1 MAACR
6 SSIVDCTR
14 AEGIRAVTRIRLV
27 RQAESGECGL
37 AALAMVASAHGHR
50 FTLRDLRRQL
60 PSASRGTSFARLVQ
74 DAGALGLAAQAV
86 EVEPANLNALRLPA
100 ILHWEHRHFVVLQS
114 VGRRGD
120 VVVLDPA
127 VGRRVLTPVDVA
139 SGFTGYALE
148 LWPDGEPTLTRIP
161 PSLSLRG
168 YIAATPGFGRSVGL
182 LLLLSLGLE
191 AAALT
196 APLLGQWVVDRVIG
210 QQQPELLGVLALT
223 FAAFFTLQFLL
234 GWARGLLAVRFGETL
249 SFEWKRR
256 IFDHLVRLPVRFFA
270 HRHLGDV
277 ISRFNA
283 TDDIRRTLTS
293 SALEAV
299 LDALFGLAALA
310 IMLYYAP
317 LLAAIVVLAVC
328 AYAAVRWVTWQPI
341 LQASEEGFA
350 FSGKE
355 HAHLVETLRA
365 ITPLKLF
372 GAERERSERWKT
384 LAGAVRERRQ
394 RVGTITSTLTALTTL
409 IFGLETIAVFYF
421 GASMVMTTGAGM
433 TVGMLVAFVAY
444 KAQFTARMSRFIDHV
459 IDFRMLNLHF
469 ERLADIADETPESVD
484 RDAVDTDATGTDASE
499 DVTLIESAQ
508 AGHRED
514 HGAAILELRDVWFR
528 YADTEPWIL
537 RGVHLR
543 VDAGEMLAIV
553 GPSGSGKS
561 TLLKLLLGLMPP
573 TRGEVLYRGRPIEA
587 SGIAAYRKVVAA
599 VMQDD
604 MLLSGS
610 VAQNICF
617 FETDPDMARIEE
629 ASHKAGIL
637 RDVLQL
643 PMGFDT
649 QVGDLGN
656 SLSGGQR
663 QRLILARAIYRRP
676 RVLVLDEATSHL
688 DLAAE
693 KLVGRELSA
702 MALTRIVVAHRP
714 ATIRD
719 AHRVLQLDG
728 GILSPLVGGV
738 AAIAEMSTA

>member
-1 MAACR
+1 
-6 SSIVDCTR
+6 
-14 AEGIRAVTRIRLV
+14 VTRVRLV

-37 AALAMVASAHGHR
+37 AVLAMVASAHGRR
-50 FTLRDLRRQL
+50 FTLRDLRLQL
-60 PSASRGTSFARLVQ
+60 PSASRGTSFARLIQ

-86 EVEPANLNALRLPA
+86 EVAPEDLNALRLPA

-127 VGRRVLTPVDVA
+127 VGRRVLMPEELA
-139 SGFTGYALE
+139 RAFTGYAME
-148 LWPDGEPTLTRIP
+148 LWPSGEPTLTRIP
-161 PSLSLRG
+161 PSLTLRR
-168 YIAATPGFGRSVGL
+168 YIAATPGFGRWVGL
-182 LLLLSLGLE
+182 LLLISLGLE
-191 AAALT
+191 VAALT

-210 QQQPELLGVLALT
+210 QKQLELLNVLALT
-223 FAAFFTLQFLL
+223 FAAFFVLQSVL
-234 GWARGLLAVRFGETL
+234 GWARGRLAVRFGETL
-249 SFEWKRR
+249 SYEWKRR
-256 IFDHLVRLPVRFFA
+256 IFEHLVRLPVRFFA

-283 TDDIRRTLTS
+283 TEDIRRTLTS

-310 IMLYYAP
+310 IMLHYSP
-317 LLAAIVVLAVC
+317 LLAGIVVLAVV
-328 AYAAVRWVTWQPI
+328 AYAVARWATWQPI

-355 HAHLVETLRA
+355 QAHLVETLRA

-372 GAERERSERWKT
+372 GAERERSERWKV
-384 LAGAVRERRQ
+384 LAGEVRERRT
-394 RVGTITSTLTALTTL
+394 RVAMITSTLAALTTL

-421 GASMVMTTGAGM
+421 GASMVMTSGGGM

-444 KAQFTARMSRFIDHV
+444 KAQFTARMSRFIDHA

-469 ERLADIADETPESVD
+469 ERLADIADEIPESVD
-484 RDAVDTDATGTDASE
+484 DDVPAAVEPALATVPASAHAPRESGDSGTP
-499 DVTLIESAQ
+499 T
-508 AGHRED
+508 
-514 HGAAILELRDVWFR
+514 LELRDVWFR

-537 RGVHLR
+537 RGVQLR
-543 VDAGEMLAIV
+543 IDPLEMLAIV

-561 TLLKLLLGLMPP
+561 TLLKVLLGLMSP
-573 TRGEVLYRGRPIEA
+573 TRGEVLYQGKPIEA
-587 SGIAAYRKVVAA
+587 SGIAAYRRVVAA

-610 VAQNICF
+610 VAQNVCF
-617 FETDPDMARIEE
+617 FEADPDPARIED
-629 ASHKAGIL
+629 ASRRAGIL
-637 RDVLQL
+637 NDVMQL

-649 QVGDLGN
+649 QVGDLGS

-663 QRLILARAIYRRP
+663 QRLILARAIYRQP

-688 DLAAE
+688 DLATE
-693 KLVGRELSA
+693 KLVGLELSA

-719 AHRVLQLDG
+719 AHRVLLLDSG
-728 GILSPLVGGV
+728 TLSPLEGGV
-738 AAIAEMSTA
+738 AALVELPTA

>member
-1 MAACR
+1 M
-6 SSIVDCTR
+6 
-14 AEGIRAVTRIRLV
+14 RLV

-37 AALAMVASAHGHR
+37 AALAMVASAHGRR

-60 PSASRGTSFARLVQ
+60 PSASRGTSFARLLQ

-86 EVEPANLNALRLPA
+86 EVAPADLNELRLPA

-127 VGRRVLTPVDVA
+127 VGRRVLTQA
-139 SGFTGYALE
+139 ELARGFTGYAME
-148 LWPDGEPTLTRIP
+148 LWPNGEPTLTRIP
-161 PSLSLRG
+161 PSLTLRR
-168 YIAATPGFGRSVGL
+168 YVAATPGFGRSVGL
-182 LLLLSLGLE
+182 LLLISLGLE
-191 AAALT
+191 VAALT

-210 QQQPELLGVLALT
+210 QKRPELLDVLALV
-223 FAAFFTLQFLL
+223 FVAFFTLQSVL
-234 GWARGLLAVRFGETL
+234 GWVRGRLAVRFGETL

-256 IFDHLVRLPVRFFA
+256 IFEHLVRLPMRFFA

-283 TDDIRRTLTS
+283 TEDIRRTLTS

-310 IMLYYAP
+310 IMLHYSP
-317 LLAAIVVLAVC
+317 LLAGIVVLAVG
-328 AYAAVRWVTWQPI
+328 AYAVVRWAAWQPM

-355 HAHLVETLRA
+355 QAHLVETLRA

-372 GAERERSERWKT
+372 GVERERSARWAM
-384 LAGAVRERRQ
+384 LAGEVRERRT
-394 RVGTITSTLTALTTL
+394 RVATLTSTLGALSTL
-409 IFGLETIAVFYF
+409 IFGFETVAVFYF
-421 GASMVMTTGAGM
+421 GASMVIAPGAVM

-444 KAQFTARMSRFIDHV
+444 KAQFTARMSRFIDHAS
-459 IDFRMLNLHF
+459 DFRMLSLHF
-469 ERLADIADETPESVD
+469 ERLADIADETPERVD
-484 RDAVDTDATGTDASE
+484 ADVPAAPAQTAVPAPEPAHASRDGNDGDSPT
-499 DVTLIESAQ
+499 
-508 AGHRED
+508 
-514 HGAAILELRDVWFR
+514 LELRDVWFR

-537 RGVHLR
+537 RGVQLR
-543 VDAGEMLAIV
+543 VDTGEMLAIV

-561 TLLKLLLGLMPP
+561 TLLKVLLGLMPP
-573 TRGEVLYRGRPIEA
+573 TRGAVLYQGKPIEA
-587 SGIAAYRKVVAA
+587 SGIAAYRRAVAA

-604 MLLSGS
+604 LLLSGS

-617 FETDPDMARIEE
+617 FEVEPDTARLEE
-629 ASHKAGIL
+629 AARKACIL
-637 RDVLQL
+637 EDVMRL
-643 PMGFDT
+643 PLRFDT
-649 QVGDLGN
+649 EVGDLGS

-663 QRLILARAIYRRP
+663 QRIILARAIYRQP

-688 DLAAE
+688 DLVAE
-693 KLVGRELSA
+693 QIVSRELSA

-714 ATIRD
+714 ATIRE
-719 AHRVLQLDG
+719 AHRVLRLDG
-728 GILSPLVGGV
+728 GTLSPLEGGT
-738 AAIAEMSTA
+738 AALAELPTA

>member
-1 MAACR
+1 M
-6 SSIVDCTR
+6 DCAR
-14 AEGIRAVTRIRLV
+14 AEGIREMTRMRLV

-37 AALAMVASAHGHR
+37 AALAMVASAHGRR
-50 FTLRDLRRQL
+50 FTLRDLRQQL
-60 PSASRGTSFARLVQ
+60 PSASRGTSFARLLQ
-74 DAGALGLAAQAV
+74 DARALGLAARAV
-86 EVEPANLNALRLPA
+86 EVEPADLNALRLPA

-114 VGRRGD
+114 VGRLGD

-127 VGRRVLTPVDVA
+127 VGRRVLTPVELA

-161 PSLSLRG
+161 PSLNLRR
-168 YIAATPGFGRSVGL
+168 YIAATPGFGRAVGL

-210 QQQPELLGVLALT
+210 QQRPELLGVLALT

-256 IFDHLVRLPVRFFA
+256 IFDHLIRLPVRFFA

-299 LDALFGLAALA
+299 LDAVFGLAALA

-328 AYAAVRWVTWQPI
+328 GYAAVRWVTWQPI

-384 LAGAVRERRQ
+384 LAGAVRERRT
-394 RVGTITSTLTALTTL
+394 RVGTITSTLAALTTL

-421 GASMVMTTGAGM
+421 GASMVMTPGAGM
-433 TVGMLVAFVAY
+433 TIGMLVAFVAY

-469 ERLADIADETPESVD
+469 ERLADIADEAPESVD
-484 RDAVDTDATGTDASE
+484 YDVADADAAGKIAVEGETAAEPVHASGRRY
-499 DVTLIESAQ
+499 DRNAPV
-508 AGHRED
+508 
-514 HGAAILELRDVWFR
+514 LELRDVWFR

-537 RGVHLR
+537 RGVNLR
-543 VDAGEMLAIV
+543 VDANEMLAIV

-573 TRGEVLYRGRPIEA
+573 TRGEVLYRGGPIEA

-610 VAQNICF
+610 VAENICF
-617 FETDPDMARIEE
+617 FDADSDMTRIEE
-629 ASHKAGIL
+629 ASRKAGIL
-637 RDVLQL
+637 KDVLQL

-688 DLAAE
+688 DLTTE

-714 ATIRD
+714 ATIRE
-719 AHRVLQLDG
+719 AHRVMQLDG
-728 GILSPLVGGV
+728 GMLSPLIGGI

>member
-1 MAACR
+1 M
-6 SSIVDCTR
+6 
-14 AEGIRAVTRIRLV
+14 RLV

-37 AALAMVASAHGHR
+37 AALVMVASAHGRR

-74 DAGALGLAAQAV
+74 DAGALGLAARAV
-86 EVEPANLNALRLPA
+86 EVEPADLNALRLPA
-100 ILHWEHRHFVVLQS
+100 ILHWEHRHFVVLES
-114 VGRRGD
+114 VDRRGN

-127 VGRRVLTPVDVA
+127 VGRRVLAPGEVA
-139 SGFTGYALE
+139 AGFTGYALE
-148 LWPDGEPTLTRIP
+148 LWPEGEPTLTRIP
-161 PSLSLRG
+161 PSLTLRR

-210 QQQPELLGVLALT
+210 QKHPELLGVLALM

-256 IFDHLVRLPVRFFA
+256 IFEHLVRLPVRFFA

-283 TDDIRRTLTS
+283 TEDIRRTLTS
-293 SALEAV
+293 STLEAM

-310 IMLYYAP
+310 IMLYYSP
-317 LLAAIVVLAVC
+317 LLAGIVLLAVG
-328 AYAAVRWVTWQPI
+328 AYAATRWVTWQPI

-384 LAGAVRERRQ
+384 LAGAVRERRT
-394 RVGTITSTLTALTTL
+394 RVGKITSTLSALTTL

-421 GASMVMTTGAGM
+421 GASMVMAPGASL

-444 KAQFTARMSRFIDHV
+444 KAQFTARMSRFIDHA
-459 IDFRMLNLHF
+459 IDFRMLDLHF
-469 ERLADIADETPESVD
+469 ERLADIADETPESIDDDVSVEAALAPGTASASVPGDSDD
-484 RDAVDTDATGTDASE
+484 RGTP
-499 DVTLIESAQ
+499 V
-508 AGHRED
+508 
-514 HGAAILELRDVWFR
+514 LELRDVWFR

-537 RGVHLR
+537 RGVQLR
-543 VDAGEMLAIV
+543 VEAGEMLAIV

-561 TLLKLLLGLMPP
+561 TLLKVLLGLMPP
-573 TRGEVLYRGRPIEA
+573 TRGEVLYRNRPIEA
-587 SGIAAYRKVVAA
+587 SGIAAYRRVVAA

-610 VAQNICF
+610 VRQNICF
-617 FETDPDMARIEE
+617 FETDPDTVRVED
-629 ASHKAGIL
+629 ASRKAGIL
-637 RDVLQL
+637 DDVTQL

-649 QVGDLGN
+649 QVGDLGS

-688 DLAAE
+688 DLATE

-719 AHRVLQLDG
+719 AHRVLRLDG
-728 GILSPLVGGV
+728 GILSPLEGGT
-738 AAIAEMSTA
+738 AALAELSTA

>member
-1 MAACR
+1 M
-6 SSIVDCTR
+6 TR
-14 AEGIRAVTRIRLV
+14 VRLV

-60 PSASRGTSFARLVQ
+60 PSASRGTSFARLIQ
-74 DAGALGLAAQAV
+74 DAGSLGLAARAV
-86 EVEPANLNALRLPA
+86 EVGPADLTALRLPA

-120 VVVLDPA
+120 AVVLDPA
-127 VGRRVLTPVDVA
+127 VGRRVLTPEEITR
-139 SGFTGYALE
+139 GFTGYALE
-148 LWPDGEPTLTRIP
+148 LWPDGQPTLTRIP
-161 PSLSLRG
+161 PSLTLRH
-168 YIAATPGFGRSVGL
+168 YVAATPGFSRSVGL
-182 LLLLSLGLE
+182 LTLVSLGLE
-191 AAALT
+191 VAVLT

-210 QQQPELLGVLALT
+210 QKRPELLDVLALT
-223 FAAFFTLQFLL
+223 FVAFFTLQAVL
-234 GWARGLLAVRFGETL
+234 GWIRGRLAVRFGETL

-256 IFDHLVRLPVRFFA
+256 IFEHLVRLPVRFFA

-283 TDDIRRTLTS
+283 TEDIRRTLTS

-299 LDALFGLAALA
+299 LDAVFGLAALA
-310 IMLYYAP
+310 IMAHYSP
-317 LLAAIVVLAVC
+317 LLAGIVVLAVGV
-328 AYAAVRWVTWQPI
+328 YAAARWVTWQPI

-372 GAERERSERWKT
+372 GAERERSARWGV
-384 LAGAVRERRQ
+384 LAGEVRERRT
-394 RVGTITSTLTALTTL
+394 RVATLTSTLAALSTL
-409 IFGLETIAVFYF
+409 IFGLETVAVFYF
-421 GASMVMTTGAGM
+421 GASMVMTPGAGM
-433 TVGMLVAFVAY
+433 TIGMLIAFVAY

-459 IDFRMLNLHF
+459 SDFRMLSLHF
-469 ERLADIADETPESVD
+469 ERLADIADETPEFVD
-484 RDAVDTDATGTDASE
+484 ADVSADAAPGP
-499 DVTLIESAQ
+499 VTAPEPAHVS
-508 AGHRED
+508 GD
-514 HGAAILELRDVWFR
+514 SSDGDPPILELRDIWFR

-537 RGVHLR
+537 RGVQLR

-561 TLLKLLLGLMPP
+561 TLLKVLLGLMPP
-573 TRGEVLYRGRPIEA
+573 TRGALLYQGKPIEA
-587 SGIAAYRKVVAA
+587 SGIAAYRRAVAA

-604 MLLSGS
+604 LLLSGS

-617 FETDPDMARIEE
+617 FEAEPDTARVEE
-629 ASHKAGIL
+629 AARKACIL
-637 RDVLQL
+637 NDVMQL
-643 PMGFDT
+643 PLRFDT
-649 QVGDLGN
+649 EVGDLGS

-663 QRLILARAIYRRP
+663 QRIILARAIYRQP

-688 DLAAE
+688 DMAAE
-693 KLVGRELSA
+693 EIVSRELSA

-719 AHRVLQLDG
+719 AHRVLRLDG
-728 GILSPLVGGV
+728 GTLSPLKGG
-738 AAIAEMSTA
+738 APALAELATA

>member
-1 MAACR
+1 M
-6 SSIVDCTR
+6 TR
-14 AEGIRAVTRIRLV
+14 VRLV

-37 AALAMVASAHGHR
+37 AALAMVASAHGRR

-60 PSASRGTSFARLVQ
+60 PSASRGTSFARLLQ

-86 EVEPANLNALRLPA
+86 EVAPADLGELRLPA

-127 VGRRVLTPVDVA
+127 VGRRVLTPA
-139 SGFTGYALE
+139 QLARGFTGYAME

-161 PSLSLRG
+161 PSLTLRR
-168 YIAATPGFGRSVGL
+168 YVAATPGFGRSVGL
-182 LLLLSLGLE
+182 LLLISLGLE
-191 AAALT
+191 VAALT

-210 QQQPELLGVLALT
+210 QKQVELLNVLALT
-223 FAAFFTLQFLL
+223 FAAFFALQSML
-234 GWARGLLAVRFGETL
+234 GWARGRLAVRFGETL

-256 IFDHLVRLPVRFFA
+256 IFDHLIRLPVRFFA

-283 TDDIRRTLTS
+283 TEDIRRTLTS
-293 SALEAV
+293 TALEAV

-310 IMLYYAP
+310 IMLHYSP
-317 LLAAIVVLAVC
+317 LLAGIVVLAVG
-328 AYAAVRWVTWQPI
+328 AYAAVRWVTWQPM

-355 HAHLVETLRA
+355 QAHLVETLRA

-372 GAERERSERWKT
+372 GVERERGARWAV
-384 LAGAVRERRQ
+384 LAGEVRERRT
-394 RVGTITSTLTALTTL
+394 RVATLTSTLGALSTL
-409 IFGLETIAVFYF
+409 IFGLETVAVFYF
-421 GASMVMTTGAGM
+421 GAAMVIAPGAGM

-444 KAQFTARMSRFIDHV
+444 KAQFTARMSRFIDHAS
-459 IDFRMLNLHF
+459 DFRMLTLHF
-469 ERLADIADETPESVD
+469 ERLADIADETPECVD
-484 RDAVDTDATGTDASE
+484 AEVPDEAASTPGTVPAHASGDCDAGGSPT
-499 DVTLIESAQ
+499 
-508 AGHRED
+508 
-514 HGAAILELRDVWFR
+514 LELRDVWFR

-537 RGVHLR
+537 RGVQLR

-561 TLLKLLLGLMPP
+561 TLLKVLLGLMPP
-573 TRGEVLYRGRPIEA
+573 TRGAVLYQGKPIEA
-587 SGIAAYRKVVAA
+587 SGIAAYRRAVAA

-604 MLLSGS
+604 LLLSGS

-617 FETDPDMARIEE
+617 FEAEPDTARMED
-629 ASHKAGIL
+629 AARKACIL
-637 RDVLQL
+637 NDVIQL
-643 PMGFDT
+643 PLGFDT
-649 QVGDLGN
+649 EVGDLGS

-663 QRLILARAIYRRP
+663 QRIILARAIYRQP

-688 DLAAE
+688 DLVAE
-693 KLVGRELSA
+693 QIVSRELSA

-719 AHRVLQLDG
+719 AHRVLRLDG
-728 GILSPLVGGV
+728 GTLSPLEGGT
-738 AAIAEMSTA
+738 AALAELSTA

>member
-1 MAACR
+1 M
-6 SSIVDCTR
+6 
-14 AEGIRAVTRIRLV
+14 V

-37 AALAMVASAHGHR
+37 AALAMVASAHGRR

-86 EVEPANLNALRLPA
+86 EVQPADLDALRKPA
-100 ILHWEHRHFVVLQS
+100 ILHWEHRHFVVLES
-114 VGRRGD
+114 IDRRGNA
-120 VVVLDPA
+120 VVLDPA
-127 VGRRVLTPVDVA
+127 VGRRILPPAEIA

-148 LWPDGEPTLTRIP
+148 LWPEGEPSIVRIP
-161 PSLSLRG
+161 PSLTLRH
-168 YIAATPGFGRSVGL
+168 YIAATPAFARTLGL

-210 QQQPELLGVLALT
+210 QKQVDLLGVLALAFAGF
-223 FAAFFTLQFLL
+223 FAAQFVL
-234 GWARGLLAVRFGETL
+234 GWARGLLAVRFGEAL
-249 SFEWKRR
+249 SLEWKRR
-256 IFDHLVRLPVRFFA
+256 IFDHLIHLPVRYFA

-277 ISRFNA
+277 IMRFNA
-283 TDDIRRTLTS
+283 TEDIRRTLTS
-293 SALEAV
+293 SSLEAV

-310 IMLYYAP
+310 IMLYYSP
-317 LLAAIVVLAVC
+317 LLAGIVVLAVI
-328 AYAAVRWVTWQPI
+328 AYALTRWATWQPI

-372 GAERERSERWKT
+372 GAEQERSERWRS
-384 LAGAVRERRQ
+384 LATAVRERRT
-394 RVGTITSTLTALTTL
+394 RVGTITSTLSAATTL

-421 GASMVMTTGAGM
+421 GASMVLTPGAGL

-444 KAQFTARMSRFIDHV
+444 KAQFTARMSRFIDHI
-459 IDFRMLNLHF
+459 IDFRMLSLHF
-469 ERLADIADETPESVD
+469 ERLADIADETPEVIDPPAAAQPPPQVSAVEAATQAPAAATVLPLRPRGERD
-484 RDAVDTDATGTDASE
+484 RAPP
-499 DVTLIESAQ
+499 L
-508 AGHRED
+508 
-514 HGAAILELRDVWFR
+514 LELRDVWFR

-537 RGVHLR
+537 RGVDLR
-543 VDAGEMLAIV
+543 VEAGEMLAIV

-561 TLLKLLLGLMPP
+561 TLLKVLLGLMPP
-573 TRGEVLYRGRPIEA
+573 TRGEVLYEGDTIAA
-587 SGIAAYRKVVAA
+587 SGIGAYRRVVAA

-610 VAQNICF
+610 VSQNICF
-617 FETDPDMARIEE
+617 FEQAPDPARIEE
-629 ASHKAGIL
+629 ASRKAGIL
-637 RDVLQL
+637 EDVLQL

-649 QVGDLGN
+649 QVGDLGS

-663 QRLILARAIYRRP
+663 QRLILARAIYRQP

-688 DLAAE
+688 DLATE
-693 KLVGRELSA
+693 KRVGRELSA
-702 MALTRIVVAHRP
+702 MSLTRIVVAHRP

-719 AHRVLQLDG
+719 AHRVLQLDRG
-728 GILSPLVGGV
+728 TLSPLEGGT
-738 AAIAEMSTA
+738 AALIEMSIT

>member
-1 MAACR
+1 M
-6 SSIVDCTR
+6 TR
-14 AEGIRAVTRIRLV
+14 VRLV

-60 PSASRGTSFARLVQ
+60 PSASRGTSFARMIE

-86 EVEPANLNALRLPA
+86 EVAPADLNALRLPA

-120 VVVLDPA
+120 AVVLDPA
-127 VGRRVLTPVDVA
+127 VGRRILTPEEIA
-139 SGFTGYALE
+139 RGFTGYAME
-148 LWPDGEPTLTRIP
+148 LWPKGEPTLVRIP
-161 PSLSLRG
+161 PSLTLRR
-168 YIAATPGFGRSVGL
+168 YIAATPGFGRWVGL

-191 AAALT
+191 MAALT

-210 QQQPELLGVLALT
+210 QKQLELLNVLALT
-223 FAAFFTLQFLL
+223 FAAFFALQAVL
-234 GWARGLLAVRFGETL
+234 GWARGRLAVRFGETL

-256 IFDHLVRLPVRFFA
+256 IFEHLIRLPVRFFA

-283 TDDIRRTLTS
+283 TEDIRRTLTS

-299 LDALFGLAALA
+299 LDAVFGLAALA
-310 IMLYYAP
+310 IMLHYSP
-317 LLAAIVVLAVC
+317 LLAGIVVLAVC
-328 AYAAVRWVTWQPI
+328 AYAATRWLTWHRM

-355 HAHLVETLRA
+355 QAHLVETLRA

-372 GAERERSERWKT
+372 GAERERSARWSV
-384 LAGAVRERRQ
+384 LAGEVRERRT
-394 RVGTITSTLTALTTL
+394 RVATLTSTLGALSTL
-409 IFGLETIAVFYF
+409 IFGLETVAVFYF
-421 GASMVMTTGAGM
+421 GASMVIAPGGGM

-444 KAQFTARMSRFIDHV
+444 KAQFTARMSRFIDHAS
-459 IDFRMLNLHF
+459 DFRMLSLHF

-484 RDAVDTDATGTDASE
+484 DEVPAAAAPVPGAAP
-499 DVTLIESAQ
+499 AH
-508 AGHRED
+508 AAD
-514 HGAAILELRDVWFR
+514 HGSDAGAPTLELRDVWFR

-537 RGVHLR
+537 RGVQLR
-543 VDAGEMLAIV
+543 VDTGEMLAIV

-561 TLLKLLLGLMPP
+561 TLLKVLLGLMPP
-573 TRGEVLYRGRPIEA
+573 TRGVVLYQGKPIEA
-587 SGIAAYRKVVAA
+587 SGIAAYRRAVAA

-604 MLLSGS
+604 LLLSGS

-617 FETDPDMARIEE
+617 FEAEPDTARLEE
-629 ASHKAGIL
+629 AARKACIL
-637 RDVLQL
+637 NDVLQL
-643 PMGFDT
+643 PLRFDT
-649 QVGDLGN
+649 EVGDLGS

-663 QRLILARAIYRRP
+663 QRIILARAIYRQP

-688 DLAAE
+688 DMAAE
-693 KLVGRELSA
+693 QIVSRELSA

-719 AHRVLQLDG
+719 AHRVLRMESGTLFPLEG
-728 GILSPLVGGV
+728 GT
-738 AAIAEMSTA
+738 AALPELATA

>member
-1 MAACR
+1 MKR
-6 SSIVDCTR
+6 V
-14 AEGIRAVTRIRLV
+14 RLV

-60 PSASRGTSFARLVQ
+60 PSASRGSSFARLVQ

-86 EVEPANLNALRLPA
+86 EVGPADLNALRLPA

-114 VGRRGD
+114 VGRRGN

-127 VGRRVLTPVDVA
+127 VGRRVLTPA
-139 SGFTGYALE
+139 ELARGFTGYAME
-148 LWPDGEPTLTRIP
+148 LWPSGEPTLARIP
-161 PSLSLRG
+161 PSLTLRH
-168 YIAATPGFGRSVGL
+168 YIAATPGFGRWVGL

-191 AAALT
+191 GAALT

-210 QQQPELLGVLALT
+210 QKQSELLNVLALT
-223 FAAFFTLQFLL
+223 FAAFFALQSVL
-234 GWARGLLAVRFGETL
+234 GWARGRLAVRFGETL

-256 IFDHLVRLPVRFFA
+256 IFEHLIRLPVRFFA

-283 TDDIRRTLTS
+283 TEDIRRTLTS

-310 IMLYYAP
+310 IMLHYSP
-317 LLAAIVVLAVC
+317 LLAGIVVLAVG

-355 HAHLVETLRA
+355 QAHLVETLRA

-372 GAERERSERWKT
+372 GAERERGARWAV
-384 LAGAVRERRQ
+384 LAGEVRDRRT
-394 RVGTITSTLTALTTL
+394 RVATLTSTLGALSTL
-409 IFGLETIAVFYF
+409 IFGLETVAVFYF
-421 GASMVMTTGAGM
+421 GASMVIAPGAGM

-444 KAQFTARMSRFIDHV
+444 KAQFTARMSRFIDHAS
-459 IDFRMLNLHF
+459 DFRMLSLHF
-469 ERLADIADETPESVD
+469 ERLADIADETPECVD
-484 RDAVDTDATGTDASE
+484 ADVSPNADVSPEAAPPLGAVPE
-499 DVTLIESAQ
+499 
-508 AGHRED
+508 AGLGSSGCND
-514 HGAAILELRDVWFR
+514 GDPPTLELRDVWFR

-537 RGVHLR
+537 RGVQLR

-561 TLLKLLLGLMPP
+561 TLLKVLLGLMPP
-573 TRGEVLYRGRPIEA
+573 THGALLYQGRPIEA
-587 SGIAAYRKVVAA
+587 SGIAAYRRAVAA

-604 MLLSGS
+604 LLLSGS

-617 FETDPDMARIEE
+617 FEAEPDTARLEE
-629 ASHKAGIL
+629 AARKACIL
-637 RDVLQL
+637 NDVMQL
-643 PMGFDT
+643 PLRFDT
-649 QVGDLGN
+649 EVGDLGS

-663 QRLILARAIYRRP
+663 QRIILARAIYREP

-688 DLAAE
+688 DMAAE
-693 KLVGRELSA
+693 QIVSRELSA

-719 AHRVLQLDG
+719 AHRVLRLDG
-728 GILSPLVGGV
+728 GTLSPLEGGT
-738 AAIAEMSTA
+738 AALAEFPTA

>member
-1 MAACR
+1 MR
-6 SSIVDCTR
+6 RV
-14 AEGIRAVTRIRLV
+14 RLV

-37 AALAMVASAHGHR
+37 AALAMVASAHGRR
-50 FTLRDLRRQL
+50 FTLRDLRLQL
-60 PSASRGTSFARLVQ
+60 PSASRGTSFARLIQ

-86 EVEPANLNALRLPA
+86 EVAPADLNELRLPA

-127 VGRRVLTPVDVA
+127 VGRRGLMPEELA
-139 SGFTGYALE
+139 RAFTGYAME
-148 LWPDGEPTLTRIP
+148 LWPNGEPTLMRIP
-161 PSLSLRG
+161 RSLTLRR
-168 YIAATPGFGRSVGL
+168 YIAATPGFGRWVGV

-191 AAALT
+191 AAALA

-210 QQQPELLGVLALT
+210 QKQSELLNVLAVT
-223 FAAFFTLQFLL
+223 FAAFFVLQSVL
-234 GWARGLLAVRFGETL
+234 GWARGRLAVRFGETL
-249 SFEWKRR
+249 SYEWKRR
-256 IFDHLVRLPVRFFA
+256 IFEHLVRLPVRFFA

-283 TDDIRRTLTS
+283 TEDIRRTLTS

-299 LDALFGLAALA
+299 LDAVFGLAALA
-310 IMLYYAP
+310 IMLHYSP
-317 LLAAIVVLAVC
+317 LLAGIVVLAVV
-328 AYAAVRWVTWQPI
+328 AYAAARWATWQPI

-355 HAHLVETLRA
+355 QAHLVETLRA

-372 GAERERSERWKT
+372 GAERERSERWKV
-384 LAGAVRERRQ
+384 LAGEVRERRT
-394 RVGTITSTLTALTTL
+394 RVATITSTLAALTTL

-421 GASMVMTTGAGM
+421 GASMVMTPGGGM

-444 KAQFTARMSRFIDHV
+444 KAQFTARMSRFIDHA

-484 RDAVDTDATGTDASE
+484 DDVSTQAVSPQPATAPGAVPAPAYATGEGSDSGPPT
-499 DVTLIESAQ
+499 
-508 AGHRED
+508 
-514 HGAAILELRDVWFR
+514 LELRDVWFR

-537 RGVHLR
+537 RGVQLR
-543 VDAGEMLAIV
+543 VDALEMVAIV
-553 GPSGSGKS
+553 GSSGSGKS
-561 TLLKLLLGLMPP
+561 TLLKVLLGLMSP
-573 TRGEVLYRGRPIEA
+573 TRGEVLYQGKPIEA
-587 SGIAAYRKVVAA
+587 SGIAAYRRVVAA

-610 VAQNICF
+610 VAQNVCF
-617 FETDPDMARIEE
+617 FEADPDTARIED
-629 ASHKAGIL
+629 ASRKAGIL
-637 RDVLQL
+637 NDVMQL

-649 QVGDLGN
+649 QVGDLGS

-663 QRLILARAIYRRP
+663 QRLILARAIYRQP

-688 DLAAE
+688 DLATE

-719 AHRVLQLDG
+719 AHRVLWLDG
-728 GILSPLVGGV
+728 GTLSPLEGGV
-738 AAIAEMSTA
+738 AALAELSTA